1 MGMRTYI
8 RIDTE
13 SYTGCFA
20 FGGSQFVND
29 FQFGY
34 GLYVEAENIIIQTQI
49 NFPVCLAYTSIDYFV
64 CRESGLNGC
73 ADFSATY
80 TVGSQ
85 TAFADNC
92 QDFVVSIGLHGVM
105 HAEIIVFACFFI
117 DA

>member
-73 ADFSATY
+73 AVRAVF
-80 TVGSQ
+80 
-85 TAFADNC
+85 C
-92 QDFVVSIGLHGVM
+92 K
-105 HAEIIVFACFFI
+105 AEDGGFENEKIA
-117 DA
+117 